1 MKDNIIDT
9 YLKLI
14 KESNEDINYDDI
26 ADVTSQLT
34 NIFKVDIEKIK
45 TVFKDEYE
53 QIITILKE
61 NNILDNKTLLK
72 ELIAWIKDDS
82 SFEENTL
89 NILLIISILEDEL
102 NKLKLKK

>member
-14 KESNEDINYDDI
+14 KESNEDIDYDDI
-26 ADVTSQLT
+26 SDVTSQLT

-72 ELIAWIKDDS
+72 ELIAWIKDDY

-89 NILLIISILEDEL
+89 NMLLIISILEDQL
-102 NKLKLKK
+102 NK